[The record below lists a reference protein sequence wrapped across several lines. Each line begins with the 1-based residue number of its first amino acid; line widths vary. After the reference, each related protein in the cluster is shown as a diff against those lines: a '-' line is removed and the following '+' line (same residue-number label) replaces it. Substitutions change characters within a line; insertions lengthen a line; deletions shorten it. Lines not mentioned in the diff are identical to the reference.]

1 MFISMAVGRHLEA
14 ELIVVVG
21 KDGGLQ
27 KNINKLL
34 EIAGSSGGFETIL
47 QLVIFL

>member
-1 MFISMAVGRHLEA
+1 MFISGRRKTSRSREF
-14 ELIVVVG
+14 IVVVG

-27 KNINKLL
+27 KNINIIL
-34 EIAGSSGGFETIL
+34 EIAGSSGGFETIP